1 MGGGGGKKVI
11 DEKGEGRERRHI
23 ATLLRE
29 FFLRPEDQA
38 GLN

>member
-11 DEKGEGRERRHI
+11 DEKGGKG
-23 ATLLRE
+23 E

>member
-1 MGGGGGKKVI
+1 MGGGGGRKLLTRR
-11 DEKGEGRERRHI
+11 GEGRERRHI